1 MVFPPKSAQRN
12 AIGGTPGLQIT
23 IGIVS
28 RFWSS
33 SMGKPSF
40 FQKMLG
46 RKSASSPIVKT
57 DDLFHFL
64 ECVPGPAFVVDAD
77 LHIIHVNENLHA
89 MLGFPAVETV
99 LGKAPGD
106 ALSCVKAT
114 RGNGCGKDPD
124 CAFCQARKRMT
135 VTAQG
140 GQVQRGE
147 CTLLLKRDGHT
158 LSIQTQMVSMPFVT
172 KEGPVSVVTMH
183 DITRERWC
191 DTLEQMFFHD
201 WANHIAG
208 LSGVTEL
215 LTDQAQIS
223 DRSELVRLMRRSV
236 QALVDEMRFFRLMRS
251 AEQGWMNCSWQTID
265 LTLMVEE
272 LVHQYQAPDKSGG
285 CPITL
290 SSPGTISIISDPVL
304 LRRCLRNLLV
314 NALESWTGTGE
325 VRLKLSASKD
335 LIRIDVASSSVIPSE
350 NQPEIFKRGFSTKGR
365 GRGIGTWS
373 VKLLIEDHL
382 AGTVTFISNP
392 QDGTVFTLLLPSDGQ
407 AQIQKI
413 HEKGAKKCAS

>member
-1 MVFPPKSAQRN
+1 ME
-12 AIGGTPGLQIT
+12 
-23 IGIVS
+23 
-28 RFWSS
+28 
-33 SMGKPSF
+33 KPSF
-40 FQKMLG
+40 FQKLLG
-46 RKSASSPIVKT
+46 RKSTSSPIVKS

-64 ECVPGPAFVVDAD
+64 ECVPGPAFVIDGN
-77 LHIIHVNENLHA
+77 LHIIHINENLHA
-89 MLGFPAVETV
+89 MLGFPALETV
-99 LGKAPGD
+99 IGKAPGD

-172 KEGPVSVVTMH
+172 NEGSVSVVTMH

-215 LTDQAQIS
+215 LTDQTHIG
-223 DRSELVRLMRRSV
+223 DHSELVRLMRRSV

-265 LTLMVEE
+265 LTLMLEE
-272 LVHQYQAPDKSGG
+272 LVHQYQMPEKSGG
-285 CPITL
+285 CPITFV
-290 SSPGTISIISDPVL
+290 SPGSGFLISDPIL

-314 NALESWTGTGE
+314 NALESWTGTGQIRVSLE
-325 VRLKLSASKD
+325 PREDTFRIAIASPTP
-335 LIRIDVASSSVIPSE
+335 IPPEQKS
-350 NQPEIFKRGFSTKGR
+350 EIFKRGFSTKGK

-373 VKLLIEDHL
+373 VKLLVEDHL
-382 AGTVTFISNP
+382 AGSVAFTSTP
-392 QDGTVFTLLLPSDGQ
+392 ETGTVFTIVLPKDGQ
-407 AQIQKI
+407 AQVQKMAFSRG
-413 HEKGAKKCAS
+413 KPCVS

>member
-1 MVFPPKSAQRN
+1 ME
-12 AIGGTPGLQIT
+12 
-23 IGIVS
+23 
-28 RFWSS
+28 
-33 SMGKPSF
+33 KPSF
-40 FQKMLG
+40 FQKLLG
-46 RKSASSPIVKT
+46 RKPTSSPIVKI

-64 ECVPGPAFVVDAD
+64 ESVPGPAFVIDAD

-114 RGNGCGKDPD
+114 RGGGCGKDPD

-135 VTAQG
+135 TTAQG

-147 CTLLLKRDGHT
+147 CTLLLRRDGHT

-172 KEGPVSVVTMH
+172 NEGPVSVVTMH

-215 LTDQAQIS
+215 LTDQTQIS

-236 QALVDEMRFFRLMRS
+236 QSLVDEMRFFRLMRS

-265 LTLMVEE
+265 LTLMAEE
-272 LVHQYQAPDKSGG
+272 LVHQYQVPDKSGG

-290 SSPGTISIISDPVL
+290 STPGTISIISDPVL
-304 LRRCLRNLLV
+304 LRRCLRNLIV

-325 VRLKLSASKD
+325 VRMNLSANGDKV
-335 LIRIDVASSSVIPSE
+335 RIDIASPTVIARE
-350 NQPEIFKRGFSTKGR
+350 NQTEIFKRGFSTKGK
-365 GRGIGTWS
+365 GRGVGTWS

-382 AGTVTFISNP
+382 AGTVSFISTP
-392 QDGTVFTLLLPSDGQ
+392 EIGTVFSVIIPKDAQ
-407 AQIQKI
+407 AQVQNL
-413 HEKGAKKCAS
+413 ADLRKKTCVS